1 MKRTALILLAALLLC
16 GCVRHVDDKAAPTE
30 LPLAKVLTRTAEP
43 PTTSN
48 SADEDDD
55 AVGMIVRE
63 EDDPWTG
70 CADGTDSMS
79 ISSVADLRNEEYR
92 RRVQITLN
100 IQDSEAAGVTVITRC
115 MDGLVY
121 VCNASADQRC
131 LQKLNAVPAIND
143 AMTTACAREELD
155 GATLPE
161 SITDANAAFEWVCK
175 DGAPTVVAQLYELD
189 AMGFI
194 KDLWTEIPAP

>member
-1 MKRTALILLAALLLC
+1 MKRAALPILAALLLC

-30 LPLAKVLTRTAEP
+30 LPLTKVLTRTAEA
-43 PTTSN
+43 PTTSD
-48 SADEDDD
+48 SEDDD
-55 AVGMIVRE
+55 EVGMIVRE

-70 CADGTDSMS
+70 CADGSDSMS

-115 MDGLVY
+115 MGGALY

-131 LQKLNAVPAIND
+131 LRKLNAVPAIND
-143 AMTTACAREELD
+143 AMTAACAREELD

-161 SITDANAAFEWVCK
+161 SVTDANAAFEWVCK
-175 DGAPTVVAQLYELD
+175 DGKPTVVMQLYEMD
-189 AMGFI
+189 AAGFI